1 MCTKYA
7 FILIS
12 RNSFSLQEKELE
24 SVKAEMT
31 EVREENTRLKT
42 MEKELESVKA
52 EMTEVREENTRLKT
66 MIQKI
71 EDDYRSLHMRFI
83 DMIQQEEP
91 KNSSSNNNNNN
102 NKPSLSRENIEET
115 ESFIS
120 LRLGTSPREPKRDD
134 HNTTS
139 SSSKMR
145 EEDSQHLQLNES
157 LKLGLDY
164 NLEASKS
171 DCMEVMAP
179 DRSPENS
186 VEEIITKD
194 EEAAGETWPPSKVLK
209 TARSNGG
216 EEEISQQASVKRA
229 RVSVRARC
237 DTPTMNDGCQ
247 WRKYGQKIA
256 KGNPC
261 PRAYYRCTVAAACPV
276 RKQVQRCAEDMSILI
291 TTYEGTHNHPLPVAA
306 TAMASTTSAAASML
320 ISGSSTSQPGL
331 IPPAAAAASAALTT
345 NNLHGLNFSLS
356 DNSRARPFHFPNT
369 SSSAL
374 PFPTITLDLTSNS
387 TPSHRSNLFSSVFPQ
402 SPKYPSNSL
411 SFSTESNM
419 VPTIWGN
426 GYLKNGY
433 NNTNIGSVNFGRSH
447 SQLLDQFNNYQ
458 KSSQASS
465 QQVLT
470 ETLTKAITSDPSF
483 RSVIA
488 AAISSLAAEGG
499 GNQGGGGESM
509 GQKLKWGEAMQV
521 VSSNP
526 LAPNGKQICTTNYLN
541 HQQPPLPFSLSK
553 NNSKEAAASRDQMN

>member
-1 MCTKYA
+1 M
-7 FILIS
+7 L
-12 RNSFSLQEKELE
+12 
-24 SVKAEMT
+24 
-31 EVREENTRLKT
+31 
-42 MEKELESVKA
+42 
-52 EMTEVREENTRLKT
+52 
-66 MIQKI
+66 QKI

-83 DMIQQEEP
+83 DMIQQQEP
-91 KNSSSNNNNNN
+91 KNNSSNNNNNN
-102 NKPSLSRENIEET
+102 NKPSLSRENIEEP
-115 ESFIS
+115 ESFVS
-120 LRLGTSPREPKRDD
+120 LRLGMSPSKPKRDD
-134 HNTTS
+134 RNTTS
-139 SSSKMR
+139 SSSKTI
-145 EEDSQHLQLNES
+145 EDSEHLQLKES

-216 EEEISQQASVKRA
+216 EEEISEQASVKRA

-237 DTPTMNDGCQ
+237 DTPT
-247 WRKYGQKIA
+247 
-256 KGNPC
+256 
-261 PRAYYRCTVAAACPV
+261 
-276 RKQVQRCAEDMSILI
+276 VQRCAEDMSILI
-291 TTYEGTHNHPLPVAA
+291 TTYEGTHNHTLPVAA

-331 IPPAAAAASAALTT
+331 IPPLAAATAAALTT

-356 DNSRARPFHFPNT
+356 DNSRTRPFHFPNT

-387 TPSHRSNLFSSVFPQ
+387 TPSHHSNLFSSVFPQ

-411 SFSTESNM
+411 SFSTDQSNM
-419 VPTIWGN
+419 VPAIWGN

-433 NNTNIGSVNFGRSH
+433 NSTNIGSVNFGRSH

-509 GQKLKWGEAMQV
+509 GQKLKWGEAMQA

-526 LAPNGKQICTTNYLN
+526 LAPNGKLICATNYLN

-553 NNSKEAAASRDQMN
+553 NNSKEAAGSRDQMN